1 MTRSF
6 ACFSASFSLWLA
18 MAGPAAGQ
26 AVVEAGL
33 GAAGA
38 AMAAGPAKG
47 IGKSMSGLSVAL
59 DKAFKQ
65 GQRVSDEQPLAA
77 ATSAKPS
84 AKTPS
89 TTASASPEPPRNWE
103 DPSGVEA
110 GLGYEELVRR
120 FGPPTMAI
128 TNSAG
133 RSLTYR
139 GKDGVFQVEVRDGVV
154 AAIVKPHR

>member
-1 MTRSF
+1 MTRSL
-6 ACFSASFSLWLA
+6 ACFSVSFSLWLA

-38 AMAAGPAKG
+38 AATAGPAKG
-47 IGKSMSGLSVAL
+47 IGKSLSGLYVAL
-59 DKAFKQ
+59 DKALKQ
-65 GQRVSDEQPLAA
+65 GQGVSDEQPLAA
-77 ATSAKPS
+77 TRAKPA

-89 TTASASPEPPRNWE
+89 TTASASPEPLPNWE
-103 DPSGVEA
+103 DPSGVEP

-120 FGPPTMAI
+120 FGPSTMAI
-128 TNSAG
+128 TNSDG

-139 GKDGVFQVEVRDGVV
+139 GKDGVYQVEVRDGVV
-154 AAIVKPHR
+154 ATIVKPHR

>member
-1 MTRSF
+1 MTRSL
-6 ACFSASFSLWLA
+6 ACFSVSFSLWLA

-38 AMAAGPAKG
+38 ATAAGPAKG

-77 ATSAKPS
+77 TTAKPA
-84 AKTPS
+84 AKTLS
-89 TTASASPEPPRNWE
+89 TTASASPEPPPNWE

-133 RSLTYR
+133 RSLTYQ
-139 GKDGVFQVEVRDGVV
+139 GKDGVFLVEVRDGVV

>member
-1 MTRSF
+1 MTRSLV
-6 ACFSASFSLWLA
+6 CFSVSFSLWLA
-18 MAGPAAGQ
+18 MAGHAAGQ

-38 AMAAGPAKG
+38 ATATGPAKG

-59 DKAFKQ
+59 DKALKQ
-65 GQRVSDEQPLAA
+65 GQHVSDKQPPA
-77 ATSAKPS
+77 ATTAKPA
-84 AKTPS
+84 AKTPT
-89 TTASASPEPPRNWE
+89 TTASASPEPPPNWE
-103 DPSGVEA
+103 DPSGVEP

-120 FGPPTMAI
+120 FGPPAMAI
-128 TNSAG
+128 TNSAE

-139 GKDGVFQVEVRDGVV
+139 GKDGVFQVEVRDGAV